1 MALIRWEHK
10 GRDLEPLRGL
20 RDEVDR
26 LFEDFFRGWGHSP
39 WAGRDMAT
47 AGREFLPSV
56 DLREGDQEFT
66 VTAEMPGLSREELNV
81 TITEDSVALKGERKE
96 VSEKEKASYHYKETA
111 YGVFQRVIPLPAK
124 IKPDEAKARLKDG
137 VLTLTLPK
145 AERSKRKQVTVTVE

>member
-1 MALIRWEHK
+1 MALIRWEPK
-10 GRDLEPLRGL
+10 GRGLEPIRGL

-26 LFEDFFRGWGHSP
+26 LFEDFFRGWSHAP
-39 WAGRDMAT
+39 WVGRGLVT

-66 VTAEMPGLSREELNV
+66 VTAEIPGLSKEEISV

-96 VSEKEKASYHYKETA
+96 VSEKEKASYHYQETA
-111 YGVFQRVIPLPAK
+111 YGAFQRVIPLPAK
-124 IKPDEAKARLKDG
+124 IKPDAAKARLKDG

-145 AERSKRKQVTVTVE
+145 AERSKGKQVTVMVE